1 MTHEVLCAGFG
12 GQGVLLIGR
21 LVTYAGMLAG
31 KEVSW
36 MPAYGPEMRG
46 GTASCSVIVSDE
58 AVGSPVVTRPTAL
71 VAMNKP
77 SLDKFEP
84 TVQSGGVVIVNK
96 SLIEDSAT
104 RGDLNVYYVP
114 LNELALEAG
123 NARYANMIALGALIG
138 ATDMVSLDAVRDT
151 LVKNF
156 SKKPEVV
163 EPNMQAVMRGV
174 KFVLEN
180 KQSH

>member
-58 AVGSPVVTRPTAL
+58 AVGSPVVTQPTAL

-77 SLDKFEP
+77 SLHKFKSS
-84 TVQSGGVVIVNK
+84 VQSGGVIIVNK
-96 SLIEDSAT
+96 SLIEDSVT
-104 RGDLNVYYVP
+104 RDDVSVYYVP
-114 LNELALEAG
+114 LNELALDAG
-123 NARYANMIALGALIG
+123 NVRYANMIALGALIG
-138 ATDMVSLDAVRDT
+138 AANMVPLSAVRET
-151 LVKNF
+151 LAKNF
-156 SKKPEVV
+156 AKKPEVV

-174 KFVLEN
+174 QFVLDN
-180 KQSH
+180 KQS

>member
-46 GTASCSVIVSDE
+46 GTASCSVIISE
-58 AVGSPVVTRPTAL
+58 EEVGSPVVTRPTVL

-84 TVQSGGVVIVNK
+84 AVQPGGVVIVNK
-96 SLIEDSAT
+96 SLIEDSGN
-104 RGDLNVYYVP
+104 RDDLNVYYVP

-123 NARYANMIALGALIG
+123 NVRYANMIALGALIG

-151 LVKNF
+151 LVKHF
-156 SKKPEVV
+156 AEKPEVI
-163 EPNMQAVMRGV
+163 EANIEAVMRGMQ
-174 KFVLEN
+174 FVIN
-180 KQSH
+180 KKKGQ

>member
-46 GTASCSVIVSDE
+46 GTASCSVIISDE

-71 VAMNKP
+71 VAMNKT
-77 SLDKFEP
+77 SLHKFESS
-84 TVQSGGVVIVNK
+84 VQPGGVIIVNK
-96 SLIEDSAT
+96 SLIEDAVMRDDVS
-104 RGDLNVYYVP
+104 VYYVP
-114 LNELALEAG
+114 LNELALDAG
-123 NARYANMIALGALIG
+123 NVRYANMIALGALIG
-138 ATDMVSLDAVRDT
+138 AANMVPLNAVRET
-151 LVKNF
+151 LAKSFAKKNG
-156 SKKPEVV
+156 S
-163 EPNMQAVMRGV
+163 
-174 KFVLEN
+174 
-180 KQSH
+180 S

>member
-1 MTHEVLCAGFG
+1 MTHEILCAGFG

-21 LVTYAGMLAG
+21 LATYAGMLAG
-31 KEVSW
+31 QAVSW

-46 GTASCSVIVSDE
+46 GTASCSVIISDE
-58 AVGSPVVTRPTAL
+58 AIGSPVVTQPTAL

-77 SLDKFEP
+77 SLHKFED
-84 TVQSGGVVIVNK
+84 TVQPGGVIIVNQ
-96 SLIEDSAT
+96 SLIDDTVT
-104 RGDLNVYYVP
+104 RDDVRVYYVP
-114 LNELALEAG
+114 LNELALESG

-138 ATDMVSLDAVRDT
+138 TADMVPLAAVRET

-156 SKKPEVV
+156 AKKPEVV

-174 KFVLEN
+174 QFVRNN
-180 KQSH
+180 KESN

>member
-46 GTASCSVIVSDE
+46 GTASCSVIVSE
-58 AVGSPVVTRPTAL
+58 EGVGSPVVTRPTAL

-84 TVQSGGVVIVNK
+84 AVQPGGVVIVNK
-96 SLIEDSAT
+96 SLIEDCGN
-104 RGDLNVYYVP
+104 RNDLNVYCVP

-123 NARYANMIALGALIG
+123 NVRYANMIALGALIG

-151 LVKNF
+151 LVKHF
-156 SKKPEVV
+156 AEKPEVV

-174 KFVLEN
+174 QFVLDK
-180 KQSH
+180 KQS

>member
-21 LVTYAGMLAG
+21 LATYAGMMAG

-77 SLDKFEP
+77 SLVRFETSIKP
-84 TVQSGGVVIVNK
+84 GGALIVNK
-96 SLIEDSAT
+96 SLIDGSAK
-104 RGDLNVYYVP
+104 RDDVNVYYVP
-114 LNELALEAG
+114 LTELAQEVG
-123 NARYANMIALGALIG
+123 NARYSNMVALGALIG
-138 ATDMVSLDAVRDT
+138 ATNLVPLEAVRET
-151 LVKNF
+151 LTKNF
-156 SKKPEVV
+156 ASKSEVV

-174 KFVLEN
+174 QFVQGN
-180 KQSH
+180 KPA